1 MWPIGT
7 YKYSSINIKIKNGI
21 LYADLYNNEKKLI
34 STSIKIENNKIYHN
48 INGSFKAD
56 NFKNIY
62 TINIGTNFDSNKK
75 IINLTQNEN
84 NDTVFCMEDNIY
96 QDIFKFSVDNNNL
109 IVERIDSN
117 QGWRY
122 SHKCFVYQRVIP
134 RILLQTHHSNLPNY
148 VKNKLMNKAVGWDYK
163 FFKDNDIIRFFRNHP
178 IDDFPNIAEI
188 FNSIKKG
195 QHKADLF
202 RYYFLYIYGGVF
214 LDSDAMIEKNLDNII
229 KQYEFVTVICK
240 DESLYFNGFIATQP
254 NNIIMYESIKDIY
267 NCNKKQLN
275 EDYFYIV
282 RNFKKIVDKNI
293 DKYNTKLFAE
303 DGDWTGTMPTVDKQN
318 NNELIFNHYYG
329 SKIVPR

>member
-7 YKYSSINIKIKNGI
+7 YKCTSRNIEIKNGI
-21 LYADLYNNEKKLI
+21 LYADLYNNKRELI

-48 INGSFKAD
+48 IDGTFTFD

-62 TINIGTNFDSNKK
+62 TIDIGTNPDSNKK
-75 IINLTQNEN
+75 IINFTQNEN
-84 NDTVFCMEDNIY
+84 NDTVFCVEDNIY
-96 QDIFKFSVDNNNL
+96 PDNFKFSVDNNNL

-122 SHKCFVYQRVIP
+122 NHKCFVYRRIIP
-134 RILLQTHHSNLPNY
+134 RILLQTHHSDLPDY
-148 VKNKLMNKAVGWDYK
+148 VKNKLMKKAVGWNYK
-163 FFKDNDIIRFFRNHP
+163 FFKDNDIMKFFRDHP
-178 IDDFPNIAEI
+178 INDFPNIAGT

-202 RYYFLYIYGGVF
+202 RYYFLYINGGVF

-229 KQYEFVTVICK
+229 KQYEFITVICK

-254 NNIIMYESIKDIY
+254 NNIIMYEAIKDIY
-267 NCNKKQLN
+267 YCDKNQLN
-275 EDYFYIV
+275 DDYFYIV
-282 RNFKKIVDKNI
+282 RNFKKIVDNNI

-303 DGDWTGTMPTVDKQN
+303 DGYWTGIMPTVDKQN

-329 SKIVPR
+329 NKIVPI